1 MKEIWKKVAWICLAA
16 LVCVIAGWQSY
27 QYWANSRRLSKTA
40 KAYQLQASRG
50 DARAE
55 YELSKLY
62 FSGNGVR
69 QNYAEAFRM
78 AHMAADQGYAMA
90 ASAIGSWYYHGLGAP
105 KNYGEAF
112 RWYSIAAAKGD
123 AAGQYG
129 LGYMYRRG
137 LGVRQDDKQAVEW
150 IRKSAQ
156 QGYPRAE
163 TELAFLLR
171 KGYGVPQDNTQA
183 ANWYRKAAC
192 QGDAEAESGIGF
204 MEWYGYG
211 VEQNRGEATRWFRHA
226 AEQGDA
232 YARHA
237 LGIVWLGMTAF
248 QLLVF
253 FAQLSGGLLLLSLL
267 PARWSGTRFRSKIAR
282 WAGFLCLLSAG
293 IWWYSSNQFT
303 IPFANGGMIA
313 FTVLKFLLSVGLIP
327 LLLIVLRGERN
338 RVS

>member
-1 MKEIWKKVAWICLAA
+1 MKENWKKGAWICLAA
-16 LVCVIAGWQSY
+16 LVCVVACWQSY
-27 QYWANSRRLSKTA
+27 RYWANSRRLSKTA

-69 QNYAEAFRM
+69 QNYAEAFRL
-78 AHMAADQGYAMA
+78 AHMAADQGYAKA
-90 ASAIGSWYYHGLGAP
+90 ASAIGSWYFYGLGAP
-105 KNYGEAF
+105 KNYSEAF

-129 LGYMYRRG
+129 LGYMYRQG
-137 LGVRQDDKQAVEW
+137 LGVRQDDKHAVEW

-171 KGYGVPQDNTQA
+171 KGYGVPQDNAQA
-183 ANWYRKAAC
+183 ADWYRKAAS

-211 VEQNRGEATRWFRHA
+211 VEQNRGEATRWFRQA
-226 AEQGDA
+226 AEQDDA
-232 YARHA
+232 YAREA

-267 PARWSGTRFRSKIAR
+267 PPRWSGTRFRSKAAR
-282 WAGFLCLLSAG
+282 WAGFLCLISAW
-293 IWWYSSNQFT
+293 IWWYSCNHFAT
-303 IPFANGGMIA
+303 PFANDRTIA
-313 FTVLKFLLSVGLIP
+313 FSIFKFLLSAGLIL
-327 LLLIVLRGERN
+327 LLLIVLRSERK